1 MIFSY
6 GAAAFEPHKDASLLF
21 IDININAG
29 SKTKLYLL
37 KASPQI
43 AHANLSLRAH
53 YFDRRF
59 VEGWLRST
67 FVALS
72 GDTLGIVGIIHIRL
86 DYHRIVM

>member
-1 MIFSY
+1 M
-6 GAAAFEPHKDASLLF
+6 AAFEPHKDASLLLF

-43 AHANLSLRAH
+43 ANANLSLRDH
-53 YFDRRF
+53 YFGWCF

-72 GDTLGIVGIIHIRL
+72 GDSLGIVGIIHIGL
-86 DYHRIVM
+86 DYHRIIM